1 MDEYN
6 ARREVAK
13 GNYVLRAGCKS
24 ALLYRY
30 LHLRFTVNYKTG
42 AFG

>member
-1 MDEYN
+1 MDEHN

-13 GNYVLRAGCKS
+13 GNYVLWTGCKS

>member
-1 MDEYN
+1 MDEHN

-13 GNYVLRAGCKS
+13 GNYVLRTGCKS